1 MDEMLKTS
9 LIQMR
14 KMLTTLNR
22 HIRKDGAPDYLI
34 DMYDETYDVFYE
46 LLDAIH
52 EQDGKRGEAL
62 ALMLSKIN

>member
-1 MDEMLKTS
+1 MDEMLKIS

-14 KMLTTLNR
+14 KMLTALNR
-22 HIRKDGAPDYLI
+22 HIKEGGAPYYLI
-34 DMYDETYDVFYE
+34 NMYDETDDVFYE

-52 EQDGKRGEAL
+52 EQDSKQGEAL